1 MVGLQGQGKTT
12 TSGKLARLLAKD
24 GKKVLLVAADMQRP
38 AAIEQLQVLGQK
50 VGVPVFALPGASPV
64 EVCKR
69 ALAVARVQK
78 KDVVIFDT
86 AGRLAIDMPL
96 MEELAA
102 IKSDLKPQNI
112 LLVVNAAIGQ
122 NALNTAQAFHDTL
135 GLTGVALTMLD
146 GDARGGAA
154 LSIREVTGVPIRF
167 AGTGEAMDRI
177 EPFRPDGMASRILG
191 MGDIVSVVNQFTEV
205 VDQKSAEQ
213 QAKQMLEGDFDFD
226 MFVEQINT
234 IQKMG
239 PLQDLFERLPFFP
252 GGMPQDV
259 KVDDRE
265 LDRVKA
271 IVGSMTRSER
281 KDAELFRAE
290 PRRVERVAK
299 GAGTTKEAVA
309 ELIAKFVMM
318 RDMMRNIGQQAGLL
332 SKIPGAK
339 QLAMARRLKDLVKVQ
354 GEQQA
359 MANLAQELLESAV
372 AGGGPGGLGNMND
385 PEAMM
390 RALMGGGGPGA
401 PGRPAPRMINKPK
414 VRDAR
419 KKNKR

>member
-1 MVGLQGQGKTT
+1 MMVGLQGQGKTT

-38 AAIEQLQVLGQK
+38 AAVEQLQVLGQK
-50 VGVPVFALPGASPV
+50 VGVPVFALPGANARGGVQARPRGGAGA
-64 EVCKR
+64 EEGR
-69 ALAVARVQK
+69 GDLRHRGPPRHRHAVDGGARGDQVR
-78 KDVVIFDT
+78 D
-86 AGRLAIDMPL
+86 
-96 MEELAA
+96 
-102 IKSDLKPQNI
+102 KPQNI

-167 AGTGEAMDRI
+167 AGTGEAMDRL

-239 PLQDLFERLPFFP
+239 PLQDLFDRLPFFP
-252 GGMPQDV
+252 GGC
-259 KVDDRE
+259 
-265 LDRVKA
+265 
-271 IVGSMTRSER
+271 
-281 KDAELFRAE
+281 
-290 PRRVERVAK
+290 PR
-299 GAGTTKEAVA
+299 T
-309 ELIAKFVMM
+309 
-318 RDMMRNIGQQAGLL
+318 
-332 SKIPGAK
+332 
-339 QLAMARRLKDLVKVQ
+339 
-354 GEQQA
+354 
-359 MANLAQELLESAV
+359 
-372 AGGGPGGLGNMND
+372 
-385 PEAMM
+385 
-390 RALMGGGGPGA
+390 
-401 PGRPAPRMINKPK
+401 
-414 VRDAR
+414 
-419 KKNKR
+419 